1 MIILIIYLTCNQRLF
16 YYIFQVIT
24 MVSLAM
30 GLGIQQYSYKAFQ
43 TITTL
48 ASGVASSS
56 AIWYLQLWEV
66 ASSIALWYLQLLG
79 LASVV
84 FLQRFSSYYYISQ
97 QDSIQQCN
105 MVSLAMGGSIQYHSM
120 VSLAIGISFK
130 QYLFKVYYFMII
142 TMVSLAMGVSIQ
154 QYSYKGFYVITIL
167 LVGQHPV
174 VQYGIFSYGS

>member
-1 MIILIIYLTCNQRLF
+1 
-16 YYIFQVIT
+16 

-84 FLQRFSSYYYISQ
+84 FLQRFSSILFYDYY
-97 QDSIQQCN
+97 
-105 MVSLAMGGSIQYHSM
+105 
-120 VSLAIGISFK
+120 
-130 QYLFKVYYFMII
+130 
-142 TMVSLAMGVSIQ
+142 
-154 QYSYKGFYVITIL
+154 
-167 LVGQHPV
+167 
-174 VQYGIFSYGS
+174 YGIFSYGSQHPVVFLQRVLCYYYFASGIASSSTIWYLQLWELASSIILWYLQLWELASIVFLQRF